1 MHPPP
6 SLPRQPPQQQS
17 CDLAVLNMN
26 SVANSKHLTVLVS
39 PYGVCLRVCA
49 DPGEVVFACFH
60 SSFQEPEGAA
70 AQPTLTCISD
80 RNVQSGHRF
89 LHLTAQI
96 HLIWGQKRHTR
107 PLQYQLWF
115 LQGCWGRAA
124 GKLILSAVVAK
135 TAIIKIIA
143 IIFHTCDYV
152 SYSPLPL
159 II

>member
-1 MHPPP
+1 MARPPYTLPLPAPP
-6 SLPRQPPQQQS
+6 SPNNPQQQS

-49 DPGEVVFACFH
+49 YPGEVVFACFH

-89 LHLTAQI
+89 LYLTAQI
-96 HLIWGQKRHTR
+96 HHFLGQKDTR
-107 PLQYQLWF
+107 DVRR
-115 LQGCWGRAA
+115 G
-124 GKLILSAVVAK
+124 
-135 TAIIKIIA
+135 
-143 IIFHTCDYV
+143 
-152 SYSPLPL
+152 
-159 II
+159 